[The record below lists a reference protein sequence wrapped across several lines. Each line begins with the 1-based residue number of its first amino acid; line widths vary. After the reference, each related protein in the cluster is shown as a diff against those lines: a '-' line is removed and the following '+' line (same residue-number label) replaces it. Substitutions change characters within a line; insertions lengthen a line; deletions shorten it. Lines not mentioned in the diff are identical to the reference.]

1 MKGVGLINIL
11 FEKFREV
18 LVSVLPITLIVVIL
32 SFTLVSIE
40 VPIMLRFLLG
50 ALFIVVGLT
59 IFLFGVD
66 LGIAPIGNLMG
77 THITKSNK
85 VWIVI
90 VSGLLLGFFIS
101 VAEPDLHI
109 IAGQVALVSDN
120 VITKFEIIFYVSI
133 GIALLLTLGFLR
145 IIYNKSL
152 SILLTILYGLILII
166 SLFTTEEFLAISFD
180 ASGATTGAMTVPFIL
195 ALALGISSL
204 KKGRA
209 SEDDSFGLVGI
220 ASTGAILAVML
231 MSVLKGTKEIGGSL
245 DSELSDSAAIFL
257 PFFQKL
263 PTMLYEVALALL
275 PIVIVFIVFQF
286 IAFKLK
292 KKPLKR
298 IIKGLIYTLIGLVL
312 FLTGVNAGFMEVGT
326 LVGYTIAN
334 FDNKAILVGIGGLLG
349 LVVILAEPAVYV
361 LTKQIEDVT
370 SGYLKRRVVLVALS
384 LGVSLAVGLSM
395 LRIIIPE
402 IKLWHYLLP
411 GYLLAIVLSYL
422 VPKLFVGMSFD
433 SGGVSS
439 GPMTATFILAFA
451 QGAAASIEGA
461 NVLIDG
467 FGLIAMVA
475 LMPIIALEILGLIF
489 KIKTVKGGIFED
501 EHT

>member
-1 MKGVGLINIL
+1 LVIINIL

-32 SFTLVSIE
+32 NFTLVPLE
-40 VPIMLRFLLG
+40 LPIMLRFLLG
-50 ALFIVVGLT
+50 ALLIVVGLT

-109 IAGQVALVSDN
+109 IAGQVAIVSDN
-120 VITKFEIIFYVSI
+120 IITKFEIILYVSV

-152 SILLTILYGLILII
+152 SILLTILYGLILIV

-209 SEDDSFGLVGI
+209 SEDNSFGLVGI

-231 MSVLKGTKEIGGSL
+231 MSVVKGTNEISGSL
-245 DSELSDSAAIFL
+245 DGELSNSTAIIL
-257 PFFQKL
+257 PFLQKL

-275 PIVIVFIVFQF
+275 PIVIVFIVFQI

-292 KKPLKR
+292 KRPLKR
-298 IIKGLIYTLIGLVL
+298 IIKGLVYTLIGLVL

-326 LVGYTIAN
+326 LVGYTIASL
-334 FDNKAILVGIGGLLG
+334 DNKAILVGIGGLLG

-395 LRIIIPE
+395 LRIIVPE

-451 QGAAASIEGA
+451 QGAAASTEGA
-461 NVLIDG
+461 DVLVDG

-475 LMPIIALEILGLIF
+475 MMPIIALEILGLIF
-489 KIKTVKGGIFED
+489 KLKTVKGGISED
-501 EHT
+501 EHA

>member
-1 MKGVGLINIL
+1 MVIINIL
-11 FEKFREV
+11 FEKFKEV
-18 LVSVLPITLIVVIL
+18 LISVLPITLIVVIL
-32 SFTLVSIE
+32 SVTLVPIE
-40 VPIMLRFLLG
+40 LPIMLRFLLG
-50 ALFIVVGLT
+50 ALLIVIGLT

-90 VSGLLLGFFIS
+90 VSGLVLGFFIS

-109 IAGQVALVSDN
+109 LASQVELVSAN
-120 VITKFEIIFYVSI
+120 IITKFEIIIYVSV
-133 GIALLLTLGFLR
+133 GIALLLTVGLLR

-152 SILLTILYGLILII
+152 NLLLTFVYGLILMI
-166 SLFTTEEFLAISFD
+166 SLFTTPEFLAISFD

-195 ALALGISSL
+195 ALSMGISSL

-220 ASTGAILAVML
+220 ASTGAILAMMI
-231 MSVLKGTKEIGGSL
+231 MSVLKGTKEISGSL
-245 DSELSDSAAIFL
+245 DSELSNSTAVIL
-257 PFFQKL
+257 PFIAKL
-263 PTMLYEVALALL
+263 PSMLYEVTLALL
-275 PIVIVFIVFQF
+275 PIVIIFVVFQLLS
-286 IAFKLK
+286 FKLK

-312 FLTGVNAGFMEVGT
+312 FLTGVNAGFMDVGT
-326 LVGYTIAN
+326 LVGYTIASI
-334 FDNKAILVGIGGLLG
+334 DNKAILVGIGGLLG

-384 LGVSLAVGLSM
+384 LGVSLAISLSM
-395 LRIIIPE
+395 LRIIVPE

-461 NVLIDG
+461 NVLVDG

-489 KIKTVKGGIFED
+489 KIKTVKGGFSED
-501 EHT
+501 EYS

>member
-1 MKGVGLINIL
+1 MNIL

-32 SFTLVSIE
+32 NFTLVPLE
-40 VPIMLRFLLG
+40 LPIMLRFLLG
-50 ALFIVVGLT
+50 ALLIVFGLT

-109 IAGQVALVSDN
+109 IAGQVAIVSDN
-120 VITKFEIIFYVSI
+120 IITKFEIILYVSV

-152 SILLTILYGLILII
+152 SILLTILYGLILIV

-231 MSVLKGTKEIGGSL
+231 MSVVKGTKEISGSL
-245 DSELSDSAAIFL
+245 DGELSNSTAIIL
-257 PFFQKL
+257 PFLQKL

-275 PIVIVFIVFQF
+275 PIVILFIVFQ
-286 IAFKLK
+286 IITFKLK
-292 KKPLKR
+292 KRPLKR
-298 IIKGLIYTLIGLVL
+298 IIKGLVYTLIGLVL

-326 LVGYTIAN
+326 LVGYTIASL
-334 FDNKAILVGIGGLLG
+334 DNKAILVG
-349 LVVILAEPAVYV
+349 
-361 LTKQIEDVT
+361 
-370 SGYLKRRVVLVALS
+370 
-384 LGVSLAVGLSM
+384 
-395 LRIIIPE
+395 
-402 IKLWHYLLP
+402 
-411 GYLLAIVLSYL
+411 
-422 VPKLFVGMSFD
+422 
-433 SGGVSS
+433 
-439 GPMTATFILAFA
+439 
-451 QGAAASIEGA
+451 
-461 NVLIDG
+461 
-467 FGLIAMVA
+467 
-475 LMPIIALEILGLIF
+475 
-489 KIKTVKGGIFED
+489 
-501 EHT
+501 

>member
-1 MKGVGLINIL
+1 MNIL
-11 FEKFREV
+11 FEKFKEV
-18 LVSVLPITLIVVIL
+18 LVSVLPITLIVVML
-32 SFTLVSIE
+32 SFTLVPIDT
-40 VPIMLRFLLG
+40 PIMLRFLLG
-50 ALFIVVGLT
+50 AFLIVVGLT

-66 LGIAPIGNLMG
+66 LGITPIGSLMG
-77 THITKSNK
+77 THIAKSNK
-85 VWIVI
+85 VSIVI
-90 VSGLLLGFFIS
+90 LSGLILGFFIS

-109 IAGQVALVSDN
+109 LAGQVALVSAN
-120 VITKFEIIFYVSI
+120 VITKTEIILCVSV
-133 GIALLLTLGFLR
+133 GIALLLTVGFLR

-152 SILLTILYGLILII
+152 SLLLTLIYGVILIV
-166 SLFTTEEFLAISFD
+166 SFFTSQEFLAISFD
-180 ASGATTGAMTVPFIL
+180 ASGATTGALTVPFIL

-204 KKGRA
+204 KKGKA

-220 ASTGAILAVML
+220 ASTGAILAVMI
-231 MSVLKGTKEIGGSL
+231 MSVLKGTKEISGSL
-245 DSELSDSAAIFL
+245 DSSLSASTAVIL
-257 PFFQKL
+257 PFINKL
-263 PTMLYEVALALL
+263 PTVLYEVVLALL
-275 PIVIVFIVFQF
+275 PIVIIFIVFQV
-286 IAFKLK
+286 ISFKLK

-298 IIKGLIYTLIGLVL
+298 IIKGLVYTLIGLVL
-312 FLTGVNAGFMEVGT
+312 FLTGVNAGFMDVGT
-326 LVGYTIAN
+326 LVGYTIASI
-334 FDNKAILVGIGGLLG
+334 DNKAVLIAIGALLG

-370 SGYLKRRVVLVALS
+370 SGYLKRKVVLVALS

-395 LRIIIPE
+395 LRIIVPE

-411 GYLLAIVLSYL
+411 GYILAVVLSYL

-451 QGAAASIEGA
+451 QGAAESIEGA
-461 NVLIDG
+461 NVLVDG

-489 KIKTVKGGIFED
+489 KIKTVKGGLSEN
-501 EHT
+501 EYS

>member
-1 MKGVGLINIL
+1 
-11 FEKFREV
+11 
-18 LVSVLPITLIVVIL
+18 
-32 SFTLVSIE
+32 
-40 VPIMLRFLLG
+40 MLRFLLG
-50 ALFIVVGLT
+50 ALLIVFGLT

-109 IAGQVALVSDN
+109 IAGQVAIVSDN
-120 VITKFEIIFYVSI
+120 IITKFEIILYVSV

-152 SILLTILYGLILII
+152 SILLTILYGLILIV

-231 MSVLKGTKEIGGSL
+231 MSVVKGTKEISGSL
-245 DSELSDSAAIFL
+245 DGELSNSTAIIL
-257 PFFQKL
+257 PFLQKL

-275 PIVIVFIVFQF
+275 PIVILFIVFQ
-286 IAFKLK
+286 IITFKLK
-292 KKPLKR
+292 KRPLKR
-298 IIKGLIYTLIGLVL
+298 IIKGLVYTLIGLVL

-326 LVGYTIAN
+326 LVGYTIASL
-334 FDNKAILVGIGGLLG
+334 DNKAILVGIGGLLG

-395 LRIIIPE
+395 LRIIVPE

-451 QGAAASIEGA
+451 QGAAASTEGA
-461 NVLIDG
+461 DVLVDG

-475 LMPIIALEILGLIF
+475 MMPIIALEILGLIF
-489 KIKTVKGGIFED
+489 KLKTVKGGISED
-501 EHT
+501 EHA

>member
-1 MKGVGLINIL
+1 MVIINIL

-32 SFTLVSIE
+32 NFTLVPLE
-40 VPIMLRFLLG
+40 LPIMLRFLLG
-50 ALFIVVGLT
+50 ALLIVVGLT

-109 IAGQVALVSDN
+109 IAGQVAIVSDN
-120 VITKFEIIFYVSI
+120 IITKFEIILYVSV

-152 SILLTILYGLILII
+152 SILLTILYGLILIV

-209 SEDDSFGLVGI
+209 SEDNSFGLVGI

-231 MSVLKGTKEIGGSL
+231 MSVVKGTNEISGSL
-245 DSELSDSAAIFL
+245 DGELSNSTAIIL
-257 PFFQKL
+257 PFLQKL

-275 PIVIVFIVFQF
+275 PIVILFIVFQ
-286 IAFKLK
+286 IITFKLK
-292 KKPLKR
+292 KRPLKR
-298 IIKGLIYTLIGLVL
+298 IIKGLVYTLIGLVL

-326 LVGYTIAN
+326 LVGYTIASL
-334 FDNKAILVGIGGLLG
+334 DNKAILVGIGGLLG

-395 LRIIIPE
+395 LRIIVPE

-451 QGAAASIEGA
+451 QGAAASTEGA
-461 NVLIDG
+461 DVLVDG

-475 LMPIIALEILGLIF
+475 MMPIIALEILGLIF
-489 KIKTVKGGIFED
+489 KLKTVKGGISED
-501 EHT
+501 EHA

>member
-1 MKGVGLINIL
+1 LVIINIL

-32 SFTLVSIE
+32 NFTLVPLE
-40 VPIMLRFLLG
+40 LPIMLRFLLG
-50 ALFIVVGLT
+50 ALLIVVGLT

-109 IAGQVALVSDN
+109 IAGQVAIVSDN
-120 VITKFEIIFYVSI
+120 IITKFEIILYVSV

-152 SILLTILYGLILII
+152 SILLTILYGLILIV

-231 MSVLKGTKEIGGSL
+231 MSVVKGTKEISGSL
-245 DSELSDSAAIFL
+245 DGELSNSTAIIL
-257 PFFQKL
+257 PFLQKL
-263 PTMLYEVALALL
+263 PTML
-275 PIVIVFIVFQF
+275 
-286 IAFKLK
+286 
-292 KKPLKR
+292 
-298 IIKGLIYTLIGLVL
+298 
-312 FLTGVNAGFMEVGT
+312 
-326 LVGYTIAN
+326 
-334 FDNKAILVGIGGLLG
+334 
-349 LVVILAEPAVYV
+349 
-361 LTKQIEDVT
+361 
-370 SGYLKRRVVLVALS
+370 
-384 LGVSLAVGLSM
+384 
-395 LRIIIPE
+395 
-402 IKLWHYLLP
+402 
-411 GYLLAIVLSYL
+411 
-422 VPKLFVGMSFD
+422 
-433 SGGVSS
+433 
-439 GPMTATFILAFA
+439 
-451 QGAAASIEGA
+451 
-461 NVLIDG
+461 
-467 FGLIAMVA
+467 
-475 LMPIIALEILGLIF
+475 
-489 KIKTVKGGIFED
+489 
-501 EHT
+501 

>member
-1 MKGVGLINIL
+1 MVIINIL

-32 SFTLVSIE
+32 NFTLVPLE
-40 VPIMLRFLLG
+40 LPIMLRFLLG
-50 ALFIVVGLT
+50 ALLIVVGLT

-109 IAGQVALVSDN
+109 IAGQVAIVSDN
-120 VITKFEIIFYVSI
+120 IITKFEIILYVSV

-152 SILLTILYGLILII
+152 SILLTILYGLILIV

-231 MSVLKGTKEIGGSL
+231 MSVVKGTKEISGSL
-245 DSELSDSAAIFL
+245 DGELSNSTAIIL
-257 PFFQKL
+257 PFLQKL

-275 PIVIVFIVFQF
+275 PIVIVFIVFQI

-292 KKPLKR
+292 KRPLKR
-298 IIKGLIYTLIGLVL
+298 IIKGLVYTLIGLVL

-326 LVGYTIAN
+326 LVGYTIASL
-334 FDNKAILVGIGGLLG
+334 DNKAILVGIGGLLG

-395 LRIIIPE
+395 LRIIVPE

-451 QGAAASIEGA
+451 QGAAASTEGA
-461 NVLIDG
+461 DVLVDG

-475 LMPIIALEILGLIF
+475 MMPIIALEILGLIF
-489 KIKTVKGGIFED
+489 KLKTVKGGISED
-501 EHT
+501 EHA

>member
-1 MKGVGLINIL
+1 MSIL

-109 IAGQVALVSDN
+109 LAGQVALVSAN
-120 VITKFEIIFYVSI
+120 VITKTEIIIYVSV
-133 GIALLLTLGFLR
+133 GIALLLTVGFLR

-152 SILLTILYGLILII
+152 SILLTILYGLILIV
-166 SLFTTEEFLAISFD
+166 SLFTNEAFLAISFD

-195 ALALGISSL
+195 ALSMGISSL
-204 KKGRA
+204 KRGRA

-245 DSELSDSAAIFL
+245 DSELSDSTAVFL

-275 PIVIVFIVFQF
+275 PIVIVFVVFQML
-286 IAFKLK
+286 AFKLK

-395 LRIIIPE
+395 LRIVIPE

>member
-1 MKGVGLINIL
+1 MVIINIL

-32 SFTLVSIE
+32 NFTLVPLE
-40 VPIMLRFLLG
+40 LPIMLRFLLG
-50 ALFIVVGLT
+50 ALLIVVGLT

-109 IAGQVALVSDN
+109 IAGQVAIVSDN
-120 VITKFEIIFYVSI
+120 IITKFEVILYVSV

-152 SILLTILYGLILII
+152 SILLTILYGLILIV

-231 MSVLKGTKEIGGSL
+231 MSVVKGTNEISGSL
-245 DSELSDSAAIFL
+245 DGELSNSTAIIL
-257 PFFQKL
+257 PFLQKL

-275 PIVIVFIVFQF
+275 PIVILFIVFQ
-286 IAFKLK
+286 IITFKLK
-292 KKPLKR
+292 KRPLKR
-298 IIKGLIYTLIGLVL
+298 IIKGLVYTLIGLVL

-326 LVGYTIAN
+326 LVGYTIASL
-334 FDNKAILVGIGGLLG
+334 DNKAILVGIGGLLG

-395 LRIIIPE
+395 LRIIVPE

-451 QGAAASIEGA
+451 QGAAASTEGA
-461 NVLIDG
+461 DVLVDG

-475 LMPIIALEILGLIF
+475 MMPIIALEILGLIF
-489 KIKTVKGGIFED
+489 KLKTVKGGISED
-501 EHT
+501 EHA

>member
-1 MKGVGLINIL
+1 
-11 FEKFREV
+11 
-18 LVSVLPITLIVVIL
+18 LPITLIVVIL

-109 IAGQVALVSDN
+109 LAGQVALVSAN
-120 VITKFEIIFYVSI
+120 VITKTEIIIYVSV
-133 GIALLLTLGFLR
+133 GIALLLTVGFLR

-152 SILLTILYGLILII
+152 SILLTILYGLILIV
-166 SLFTTEEFLAISFD
+166 SLFTNEAFLAISFD

-195 ALALGISSL
+195 ALSMGISSL
-204 KKGRA
+204 KRGRA

-245 DSELSDSAAIFL
+245 DSELSDSTAVFL
-257 PFFQKL
+257 PFIQKL

-275 PIVIVFIVFQF
+275 PIVIVFVVFQML
-286 IAFKLK
+286 AFKLK

-395 LRIIIPE
+395 LRIVIPE

>member
-1 MKGVGLINIL
+1 MNIL

-32 SFTLVSIE
+32 NFTLVPLE
-40 VPIMLRFLLG
+40 LPIMLRFLLG
-50 ALFIVVGLT
+50 ALLIVVGLT

-109 IAGQVALVSDN
+109 IAGQVAIVSDN
-120 VITKFEIIFYVSI
+120 IITKFEIILYVSV

-152 SILLTILYGLILII
+152 SILLTILYGLILIV

-209 SEDDSFGLVGI
+209 SEDNSFGLVGI

-231 MSVLKGTKEIGGSL
+231 MSVVKGTNEISGSL
-245 DSELSDSAAIFL
+245 DGELSNSTAIIL
-257 PFFQKL
+257 PFLQKL

-275 PIVIVFIVFQF
+275 PIVILFIVFQ
-286 IAFKLK
+286 IITFKLK
-292 KKPLKR
+292 KRPLKR
-298 IIKGLIYTLIGLVL
+298 IIKGLVYTLIGLVL

-326 LVGYTIAN
+326 LVGYTIASL
-334 FDNKAILVGIGGLLG
+334 DNKAILVGIGGLLG

-395 LRIIIPE
+395 LRIIVPE

-451 QGAAASIEGA
+451 QGAAASTEGA
-461 NVLIDG
+461 DVLVDG

-475 LMPIIALEILGLIF
+475 MMPIIALEILGLIF
-489 KIKTVKGGIFED
+489 KLKTVKGGISED
-501 EHT
+501 EHA

>member
-1 MKGVGLINIL
+1 MVIISIL

-109 IAGQVALVSDN
+109 LAGQVALVSAN
-120 VITKFEIIFYVSI
+120 VITKTEIIIYVSV
-133 GIALLLTLGFLR
+133 GIALLLTVGFLR

-152 SILLTILYGLILII
+152 SILLTILYGLILIV
-166 SLFTTEEFLAISFD
+166 SLFTNEAFLAISFD

-195 ALALGISSL
+195 ALSMGISSL
-204 KKGRA
+204 KRGRA

-245 DSELSDSAAIFL
+245 DSELSDSTAVFL
-257 PFFQKL
+257 PFIQKL

-275 PIVIVFIVFQF
+275 PIVIVFVVFQML
-286 IAFKLK
+286 AFKLK

-395 LRIIIPE
+395 LRIVIPE

>member
-1 MKGVGLINIL
+1 LVIISIL

-109 IAGQVALVSDN
+109 LAGQVALVSAN
-120 VITKFEIIFYVSI
+120 VITKTEIIIYVSV
-133 GIALLLTLGFLR
+133 GIALLLTVGFLR

-152 SILLTILYGLILII
+152 SILLTILYGLILIV
-166 SLFTTEEFLAISFD
+166 SLFTNEAFLAISFD

-195 ALALGISSL
+195 ALSMGISSL
-204 KKGRA
+204 KRGRA

-245 DSELSDSAAIFL
+245 DSELSDSTAVFL
-257 PFFQKL
+257 PFIQKL

-275 PIVIVFIVFQF
+275 PIVIVFVVFQML
-286 IAFKLK
+286 AFKLK

-395 LRIIIPE
+395 LRIVIPE

>member
-1 MKGVGLINIL
+1 MVIISIL

-109 IAGQVALVSDN
+109 LAGQVALVSAN
-120 VITKFEIIFYVSI
+120 VITKTEIIIYVSV
-133 GIALLLTLGFLR
+133 GIALLLTVGFLR

-152 SILLTILYGLILII
+152 SILLTILYGLILIV
-166 SLFTTEEFLAISFD
+166 SLFTNEAFLAISFD

-195 ALALGISSL
+195 ALSMGISSL
-204 KKGRA
+204 KRGRA

-245 DSELSDSAAIFL
+245 DSELSDSTAVFL

-275 PIVIVFIVFQF
+275 PIVIVFVVFQML
-286 IAFKLK
+286 AFKLK

-395 LRIIIPE
+395 LRIVIPE

-489 KIKTVKGGIFED
+489 KIKTVKGGISED
-501 EHT
+501 EHA

>member
-1 MKGVGLINIL
+1 MVIINIL

-32 SFTLVSIE
+32 NFTLVPLE
-40 VPIMLRFLLG
+40 LPIMLRFLLG
-50 ALFIVVGLT
+50 ALLIVVGLT

-109 IAGQVALVSDN
+109 IAGQVAIVSDN
-120 VITKFEIIFYVSI
+120 IITKFEIILYVSV

-152 SILLTILYGLILII
+152 SILLTILYGLILIV

-209 SEDDSFGLVGI
+209 SEDNSFGLVGI

-231 MSVLKGTKEIGGSL
+231 MSVVKGTKEISGSL
-245 DSELSDSAAIFL
+245 DGQLSNSTAIIL
-257 PFFQKL
+257 PFLQKL

-275 PIVIVFIVFQF
+275 PIVILFIVFQ
-286 IAFKLK
+286 IITFKLK
-292 KKPLKR
+292 KRPLKR
-298 IIKGLIYTLIGLVL
+298 IIKGLVYTLIGLVL

-326 LVGYTIAN
+326 LVGYTIASL
-334 FDNKAILVGIGGLLG
+334 DNKAILVGIGGLLG

-395 LRIIIPE
+395 LRIIVPE

-451 QGAAASIEGA
+451 QGAAASTEGA
-461 NVLIDG
+461 DVLVDG

-475 LMPIIALEILGLIF
+475 MMPIIALEILGLIF
-489 KIKTVKGGIFED
+489 KLKTVKGGISED
-501 EHT
+501 EHA

>member
-1 MKGVGLINIL
+1 
-11 FEKFREV
+11 
-18 LVSVLPITLIVVIL
+18 
-32 SFTLVSIE
+32 
-40 VPIMLRFLLG
+40 MLRFLLG
-50 ALFIVVGLT
+50 ALLIVFGLT

-109 IAGQVALVSDN
+109 IAGQVAIVSDN
-120 VITKFEIIFYVSI
+120 IITKFEIILYVSV

-152 SILLTILYGLILII
+152 SILLTILYGLILIV

-231 MSVLKGTKEIGGSL
+231 MSVVKGTKEISGSL
-245 DSELSDSAAIFL
+245 DGELSNSTAIIL
-257 PFFQKL
+257 PFLQKL

-275 PIVIVFIVFQF
+275 PIVIVFIVFQI

-292 KKPLKR
+292 KRPLKR
-298 IIKGLIYTLIGLVL
+298 IIKGLVYTLIGLVL

-326 LVGYTIAN
+326 LVGYTIASL
-334 FDNKAILVGIGGLLG
+334 DNKAILVGIGGLLG

-395 LRIIIPE
+395 LRIIVPE

-451 QGAAASIEGA
+451 QGAAASTEGA
-461 NVLIDG
+461 DVLVDG

-475 LMPIIALEILGLIF
+475 MMPIIALEILGLIF
-489 KIKTVKGGIFED
+489 KLKTVKGGISED
-501 EHT
+501 EHA

>member
-1 MKGVGLINIL
+1 MVIINIL

-32 SFTLVSIE
+32 NFTLVPLE
-40 VPIMLRFLLG
+40 LPIMLRFLLG
-50 ALFIVVGLT
+50 ALLIVVGLT

-109 IAGQVALVSDN
+109 IAGQVAIVSDN
-120 VITKFEIIFYVSI
+120 IITKFEIILYVSV

-152 SILLTILYGLILII
+152 SILLTILYGLILIV

-231 MSVLKGTKEIGGSL
+231 MSVVKGTNEISGSL
-245 DSELSDSAAIFL
+245 DGELSNSTAIIL
-257 PFFQKL
+257 PFLQKL

-275 PIVIVFIVFQF
+275 PIVILFIVFQ
-286 IAFKLK
+286 IITFKLK
-292 KKPLKR
+292 KRPLKR
-298 IIKGLIYTLIGLVL
+298 IIKGLVYTLIGLVL

-326 LVGYTIAN
+326 LVGYTIASL
-334 FDNKAILVGIGGLLG
+334 DNKAILVGIGGLLG

-395 LRIIIPE
+395 LRIIVPE

-451 QGAAASIEGA
+451 QGAAASTEGA
-461 NVLIDG
+461 DVLVDG

-475 LMPIIALEILGLIF
+475 MMPIIALEILGLIF
-489 KIKTVKGGIFED
+489 KLKTVKGGISED
-501 EHT
+501 EHA

>member
-1 MKGVGLINIL
+1 MNIL
-11 FEKFREV
+11 FEKFKEV
-18 LVSVLPITLIVVIL
+18 LVSVLPITLIVVML
-32 SFTLVSIE
+32 SFTLVPIDT
-40 VPIMLRFLLG
+40 PIMLRFLLG
-50 ALFIVVGLT
+50 AFLIVVGLT

-66 LGIAPIGNLMG
+66 LGITPIGSLMG
-77 THITKSNK
+77 THIAKSNK
-85 VWIVI
+85 VSIVI
-90 VSGLLLGFFIS
+90 LSGLILGFFIS

-109 IAGQVALVSDN
+109 LAGQVALVSAN
-120 VITKFEIIFYVSI
+120 VITKTEIILCVSV
-133 GIALLLTLGFLR
+133 GIALLLTVGFLR

-152 SILLTILYGLILII
+152 SLLLTLIYGVILIV
-166 SLFTTEEFLAISFD
+166 SFFSSQEFLAISFD
-180 ASGATTGAMTVPFIL
+180 ASGATTGALTVPFIL

-204 KKGRA
+204 KKGKA

-220 ASTGAILAVML
+220 ASTGAILAVMI
-231 MSVLKGTKEIGGSL
+231 MSVLKGTKEISGSL
-245 DSELSDSAAIFL
+245 DSSLSASTAVIL
-257 PFFQKL
+257 PFINKL
-263 PTMLYEVALALL
+263 PTILYEVVLALL
-275 PIVIVFIVFQF
+275 PIVTIFIVFQV
-286 IAFKLK
+286 ISFKLK

-298 IIKGLIYTLIGLVL
+298 IIKGLVYTLIGLVL
-312 FLTGVNAGFMEVGT
+312 FLTGVNAGFMDVGT
-326 LVGYTIAN
+326 LVGYNIASI
-334 FDNKAILVGIGGLLG
+334 DNKAVLIAIGALLG

-370 SGYLKRRVVLVALS
+370 SGYLKRKVVLVALS

-395 LRIIIPE
+395 LRIIVPE

-411 GYLLAIVLSYL
+411 GYILAVVLSYL

-451 QGAAASIEGA
+451 QGAAESIEGA
-461 NVLIDG
+461 NVLVDG

-489 KIKTVKGGIFED
+489 KIKTVKGGLSEN
-501 EHT
+501 EYS

>member
-1 MKGVGLINIL
+1 VNIL
-11 FEKFREV
+11 FEKFKEV

-32 SFTLVSIE
+32 SFTLVPIDT
-40 VPIMLRFLLG
+40 PIMLRFLLG
-50 ALFIVVGLT
+50 AFLIVVGLT

-66 LGIAPIGNLMG
+66 LGITPIGSLMG
-77 THITKSNK
+77 THIAKSNK
-85 VWIVI
+85 VSIVI
-90 VSGLLLGFFIS
+90 LSGLILGFFIS

-109 IAGQVALVSDN
+109 LAGQVALVSAN
-120 VITKFEIIFYVSI
+120 VITKTEIILCVSV
-133 GIALLLTLGFLR
+133 GIALLLTVGFLR

-152 SILLTILYGLILII
+152 SLLLTLIYGVILIV
-166 SLFTTEEFLAISFD
+166 SFFSSQVFLAISFD
-180 ASGATTGAMTVPFIL
+180 ASGATTGALTVPFIL

-204 KKGRA
+204 KKGKA

-220 ASTGAILAVML
+220 ASTGAILAVMI
-231 MSVLKGTKEIGGSL
+231 MSVLKGTKEISGSL
-245 DSELSDSAAIFL
+245 DSSLSASTAVIL
-257 PFFQKL
+257 PFINKL
-263 PTMLYEVALALL
+263 PTILYEVVLALL
-275 PIVIVFIVFQF
+275 PIVTIFIVFQV
-286 IAFKLK
+286 ISFKLK

-298 IIKGLIYTLIGLVL
+298 IIKGLVYTLIGLVL
-312 FLTGVNAGFMEVGT
+312 FLTGVNAGFMDVGT
-326 LVGYTIAN
+326 LVGYNIASI
-334 FDNKAILVGIGGLLG
+334 DNKAVLIAIGALLG

-370 SGYLKRRVVLVALS
+370 SGYLKRKVVLVALS

-395 LRIIIPE
+395 LRIIVPE

-411 GYLLAIVLSYL
+411 GYILAVVLSYL

-451 QGAAASIEGA
+451 QGAAESIEGA
-461 NVLIDG
+461 NVLVDG

-489 KIKTVKGGIFED
+489 KIKTVKGGLSEN
-501 EHT
+501 EYS

>member
-1 MKGVGLINIL
+1 MNIL
-11 FEKFREV
+11 FEKFKEV

-32 SFTLVSIE
+32 SFTLVPIDT
-40 VPIMLRFLLG
+40 PIMLRFLLG
-50 ALFIVVGLT
+50 AFLIVVGLT

-66 LGIAPIGNLMG
+66 LGITPIGSLMG
-77 THITKSNK
+77 THIAKSNK
-85 VWIVI
+85 VSIVI
-90 VSGLLLGFFIS
+90 LSGLILGFFIS

-109 IAGQVALVSDN
+109 LAGQVALVSAN
-120 VITKFEIIFYVSI
+120 VITKTEIILCVSV
-133 GIALLLTLGFLR
+133 GIALLLTVGFLR

-152 SILLTILYGLILII
+152 SLLLTLIYGVILIV
-166 SLFTTEEFLAISFD
+166 SFFSSQVFLAISFD
-180 ASGATTGAMTVPFIL
+180 ASGATTGALTVPFIL

-204 KKGRA
+204 KKGKA

-220 ASTGAILAVML
+220 ASTGAILAVMI
-231 MSVLKGTKEIGGSL
+231 MSVLKGTKEISGSL
-245 DSELSDSAAIFL
+245 DSSLSASTAVIL
-257 PFFQKL
+257 PFINKL
-263 PTMLYEVALALL
+263 PTILYEVVLALL
-275 PIVIVFIVFQF
+275 PIVTIFIVFQV
-286 IAFKLK
+286 ISFKLK

-298 IIKGLIYTLIGLVL
+298 IIKGLVYTLIGLVL
-312 FLTGVNAGFMEVGT
+312 FLTGVNAGFMDVGT
-326 LVGYTIAN
+326 LVGYNIASI
-334 FDNKAILVGIGGLLG
+334 DNKAVLIAIGALLG

-370 SGYLKRRVVLVALS
+370 SGYLKRKVVLVALS

-395 LRIIIPE
+395 LRIIVPE

-411 GYLLAIVLSYL
+411 GYILAVVLSYL

-451 QGAAASIEGA
+451 QGAAESIEGA
-461 NVLIDG
+461 NVLVDG

-489 KIKTVKGGIFED
+489 KIKTVKGGLSEN
-501 EHT
+501 EYS

>member
-1 MKGVGLINIL
+1 MNIL
-11 FEKFREV
+11 FEKFKEV
-18 LVSVLPITLIVVIL
+18 LVSVLPITLIVVML
-32 SFTLVSIE
+32 SFTLVPIDT
-40 VPIMLRFLLG
+40 PIMLRFLLG
-50 ALFIVVGLT
+50 AFLIVVGLT

-66 LGIAPIGNLMG
+66 LGITPIGSLMG
-77 THITKSNK
+77 THIAKSNK
-85 VWIVI
+85 VSIVI
-90 VSGLLLGFFIS
+90 LSGLILGFFIS

-109 IAGQVALVSDN
+109 LAGQVALVSAN
-120 VITKFEIIFYVSI
+120 VITKTEIILCVSV
-133 GIALLLTLGFLR
+133 GIALLLTVGFLR

-152 SILLTILYGLILII
+152 SLLLTLIYGVILIV
-166 SLFTTEEFLAISFD
+166 SFFSSQEFLAISFD
-180 ASGATTGAMTVPFIL
+180 ASGATTGALTVPFIL

-204 KKGRA
+204 KKGKA

-220 ASTGAILAVML
+220 ASTGAILAVMI
-231 MSVLKGTKEIGGSL
+231 MSVLKGTKEISGSL
-245 DSELSDSAAIFL
+245 DNSLSASTAVIL
-257 PFFQKL
+257 PFINKL
-263 PTMLYEVALALL
+263 PTVLYEVVLALL
-275 PIVIVFIVFQF
+275 PIVTIFIVFQV
-286 IAFKLK
+286 ISFKLK

-298 IIKGLIYTLIGLVL
+298 IIKGLVYTLIGLVL
-312 FLTGVNAGFMEVGT
+312 FLTGVNAGFMDVGT
-326 LVGYTIAN
+326 LVGYNIASI
-334 FDNKAILVGIGGLLG
+334 DNKAVLIAIGALLG

-370 SGYLKRRVVLVALS
+370 SGYLKRKVVLVALS

-395 LRIIIPE
+395 LRIIVPE

-411 GYLLAIVLSYL
+411 GYILAVVLSYL

-451 QGAAASIEGA
+451 QGAAESIEGA
-461 NVLIDG
+461 NVLVDG

-489 KIKTVKGGIFED
+489 KIKTVKGGLSEN
-501 EHT
+501 EYS

>member
-1 MKGVGLINIL
+1 MNIL
-11 FEKFREV
+11 FEKFKEV

-32 SFTLVSIE
+32 SFTLVPIDT
-40 VPIMLRFLLG
+40 PIMLRFLLG
-50 ALFIVVGLT
+50 AFLIVVGLT

-66 LGIAPIGNLMG
+66 LGITPIGSLMG
-77 THITKSNK
+77 THIAKSNK
-85 VWIVI
+85 VSIVI
-90 VSGLLLGFFIS
+90 LSGLILGFFIS

-109 IAGQVALVSDN
+109 LAGQVALVSAN
-120 VITKFEIIFYVSI
+120 VITKTEIILCVSV
-133 GIALLLTLGFLR
+133 GIALLLTVGFLR

-152 SILLTILYGLILII
+152 SLLLTLIYGVILIV
-166 SLFTTEEFLAISFD
+166 SFFTSQEFLAISFD
-180 ASGATTGAMTVPFIL
+180 ASGATTGALTVPFIL

-204 KKGRA
+204 KKGKA

-220 ASTGAILAVML
+220 ASTGAILAVMI
-231 MSVLKGTKEIGGSL
+231 MSVLKGTKEISGSL
-245 DSELSDSAAIFL
+245 DSSLSASTAVIL
-257 PFFQKL
+257 PFINKL
-263 PTMLYEVALALL
+263 PTVLYEVVLALL
-275 PIVIVFIVFQF
+275 PIVIIFIVFQV
-286 IAFKLK
+286 ISFKLK

-298 IIKGLIYTLIGLVL
+298 IIKGLVYTLIGLVL
-312 FLTGVNAGFMEVGT
+312 FLTGVNAGFMDVGT
-326 LVGYTIAN
+326 LVGYNIASI
-334 FDNKAILVGIGGLLG
+334 DNKAVLIAIGALLG

-370 SGYLKRRVVLVALS
+370 SGYLKRKVVLVALS

-395 LRIIIPE
+395 LRIIVPE

-411 GYLLAIVLSYL
+411 GYILAVVLSYL

-451 QGAAASIEGA
+451 QGAAESIEGA
-461 NVLIDG
+461 NVLVDG

-489 KIKTVKGGIFED
+489 KIKTVKGGLSEN
-501 EHT
+501 EYS

>member
-1 MKGVGLINIL
+1 MNIL

-32 SFTLVSIE
+32 NFTLVPLE
-40 VPIMLRFLLG
+40 LPIMLRFLLG
-50 ALFIVVGLT
+50 ALLIVVGLT

-109 IAGQVALVSDN
+109 IAGQVAIVSDN
-120 VITKFEIIFYVSI
+120 IITKFEIILYVSV

-152 SILLTILYGLILII
+152 SILLTILYGLILIV

-231 MSVLKGTKEIGGSL
+231 MSVVKGTKEISGSL
-245 DSELSDSAAIFL
+245 DGELSNSTAIIL
-257 PFFQKL
+257 PFLQKL

-275 PIVIVFIVFQF
+275 PIVIVFIVFQI

-292 KKPLKR
+292 KRPLKR
-298 IIKGLIYTLIGLVL
+298 IIKGLVYTLIGLVL

-326 LVGYTIAN
+326 LVGYTIASL
-334 FDNKAILVGIGGLLG
+334 DNKAILVGIGGLLG

-395 LRIIIPE
+395 LRIIVPE

-451 QGAAASIEGA
+451 QGAAASTEGA
-461 NVLIDG
+461 DVLVDG

-475 LMPIIALEILGLIF
+475 MMPIIALEILGLIF
-489 KIKTVKGGIFED
+489 KLKTVKGGISED
-501 EHT
+501 EHA

>member
-1 MKGVGLINIL
+1 
-11 FEKFREV
+11 
-18 LVSVLPITLIVVIL
+18 
-32 SFTLVSIE
+32 
-40 VPIMLRFLLG
+40 MLRFLLG
-50 ALFIVVGLT
+50 ALLIVVGLT

-66 LGIAPIGNLMG
+66 LSIAPIGNLMG

-109 IAGQVALVSDN
+109 IAGQVAIVSDN
-120 VITKFEIIFYVSI
+120 IITKFEIILYVSV

-152 SILLTILYGLILII
+152 SILLTILYGLILIV

-231 MSVLKGTKEIGGSL
+231 MSVVKGTKEISGSL
-245 DSELSDSAAIFL
+245 DGQLSNSTAIIL
-257 PFFQKL
+257 PFLQKL

-275 PIVIVFIVFQF
+275 PIVILFIVFQ
-286 IAFKLK
+286 IITFKLK
-292 KKPLKR
+292 KRPLKR
-298 IIKGLIYTLIGLVL
+298 IIKGLVYTLIGLVL

-326 LVGYTIAN
+326 LVGYTIASL
-334 FDNKAILVGIGGLLG
+334 DNKAILVGIGGLLG

-395 LRIIIPE
+395 LRIIVPE

-451 QGAAASIEGA
+451 QGAAASTEGA
-461 NVLIDG
+461 DVLVDG

-475 LMPIIALEILGLIF
+475 MMPIIALEILGLIF
-489 KIKTVKGGIFED
+489 KLKTVKGGISED
-501 EHT
+501 EHA

>member
-1 MKGVGLINIL
+1 VNIL
-11 FEKFREV
+11 FEKFKEV
-18 LVSVLPITLIVVIL
+18 LVSVLPITLIVVML
-32 SFTLVSIE
+32 SFTLVPIDT
-40 VPIMLRFLLG
+40 PIMLRFLLG
-50 ALFIVVGLT
+50 AFLIVVGLT

-66 LGIAPIGNLMG
+66 LGITPIGSLMG
-77 THITKSNK
+77 THIAKSNK
-85 VWIVI
+85 VSIVI
-90 VSGLLLGFFIS
+90 LSGLILGFFIS

-109 IAGQVALVSDN
+109 LAGQVALVSAN
-120 VITKFEIIFYVSI
+120 VITKTEIILCVSV
-133 GIALLLTLGFLR
+133 GIALLLTVGFLR

-152 SILLTILYGLILII
+152 SLLLTLIYGVILIV
-166 SLFTTEEFLAISFD
+166 SFFSSQEFLAISFD
-180 ASGATTGAMTVPFIL
+180 ASGATTGALTVPFIL

-204 KKGRA
+204 KKGKA

-220 ASTGAILAVML
+220 ASTGAILAVMI
-231 MSVLKGTKEIGGSL
+231 MSVLKGTKEISGSL
-245 DSELSDSAAIFL
+245 DSSLSASTAVIL
-257 PFFQKL
+257 PFINKL
-263 PTMLYEVALALL
+263 PTILYEVVLALL
-275 PIVIVFIVFQF
+275 PIVTIFIVFQV
-286 IAFKLK
+286 ISFKLK

-298 IIKGLIYTLIGLVL
+298 IIKGLVYTLIGLVL
-312 FLTGVNAGFMEVGT
+312 FLTGVNAGFMDVGT
-326 LVGYTIAN
+326 LVGYNIASI
-334 FDNKAILVGIGGLLG
+334 DNKAVLIAIGALLG

-370 SGYLKRRVVLVALS
+370 SGYLKRKVVLVALS

-395 LRIIIPE
+395 LRIIVPE

-411 GYLLAIVLSYL
+411 GYILAVVLSYL

-451 QGAAASIEGA
+451 QGAAESIEGA
-461 NVLIDG
+461 NVLVDG

-489 KIKTVKGGIFED
+489 KIKTVKGGLSEN
-501 EHT
+501 EYS

>member
-1 MKGVGLINIL
+1 MSIL

-109 IAGQVALVSDN
+109 LAGQVALVSAN
-120 VITKFEIIFYVSI
+120 VITKTEIIIYVSV
-133 GIALLLTLGFLR
+133 GIALLLTVGFLR

-152 SILLTILYGLILII
+152 SILLTILYGLILIV
-166 SLFTTEEFLAISFD
+166 SLFTNEAFLAISFD

-195 ALALGISSL
+195 ALSMGISSL
-204 KKGRA
+204 KRGRA

-245 DSELSDSAAIFL
+245 DSELSDSTAVFL
-257 PFFQKL
+257 PFIQKL

-275 PIVIVFIVFQF
+275 PIVIVFVVFQML
-286 IAFKLK
+286 AFKLK

-395 LRIIIPE
+395 LRIVIPE

>member
-1 MKGVGLINIL
+1 M
-11 FEKFREV
+11 
-18 LVSVLPITLIVVIL
+18 PITLIVVIL

-109 IAGQVALVSDN
+109 LAGQVALVSAN
-120 VITKFEIIFYVSI
+120 VITKTEIIIYVSV
-133 GIALLLTLGFLR
+133 GIALLLTVGFLR

-152 SILLTILYGLILII
+152 SILLTILYGLILIV
-166 SLFTTEEFLAISFD
+166 SLFTNEAFLAISFD

-195 ALALGISSL
+195 ALSMGISSL
-204 KKGRA
+204 KRGRA

-245 DSELSDSAAIFL
+245 DSELSDSTAVFL
-257 PFFQKL
+257 PFIQKL

-275 PIVIVFIVFQF
+275 PIVIVFVVFQML
-286 IAFKLK
+286 AFKLK

-395 LRIIIPE
+395 LRIVIPE

>member
-1 MKGVGLINIL
+1 LVIINIL

-32 SFTLVSIE
+32 NFTLVPLE
-40 VPIMLRFLLG
+40 LPIMLRFLLG
-50 ALFIVVGLT
+50 ALLIVVGLT

-109 IAGQVALVSDN
+109 IAGQVAIVSDN
-120 VITKFEIIFYVSI
+120 IITKFEIILYVSV

-152 SILLTILYGLILII
+152 SILLTILYGLILIV

-209 SEDDSFGLVGI
+209 SEDNSFGLVGI

-231 MSVLKGTKEIGGSL
+231 MSVVKGTNEISGSL
-245 DSELSDSAAIFL
+245 DGELSNSTAIIL
-257 PFFQKL
+257 PFLQKL

-275 PIVIVFIVFQF
+275 PIVILFIVFQ
-286 IAFKLK
+286 IITFKLK
-292 KKPLKR
+292 KRPLKR
-298 IIKGLIYTLIGLVL
+298 IIKGLVYTLIGLVL

-326 LVGYTIAN
+326 LVGYTIASL
-334 FDNKAILVGIGGLLG
+334 DNKAILVGIGGLLG

-395 LRIIIPE
+395 LRIIVPE

-451 QGAAASIEGA
+451 QGAAASTEGA
-461 NVLIDG
+461 DVLVDG

-475 LMPIIALEILGLIF
+475 MMPIIALEILGLIF
-489 KIKTVKGGIFED
+489 KLKTVKGGISED
-501 EHT
+501 EHA

>member
-1 MKGVGLINIL
+1 MVIINIL

-32 SFTLVSIE
+32 NFTLVPLE
-40 VPIMLRFLLG
+40 LPIMLRFLLG
-50 ALFIVVGLT
+50 ALLIVVGLT

-109 IAGQVALVSDN
+109 IAGQVAIVSDN
-120 VITKFEIIFYVSI
+120 IITKFEIILYVSV

-152 SILLTILYGLILII
+152 SILLTILYGLILIV

-231 MSVLKGTKEIGGSL
+231 MSVVKGTKEISGSL
-245 DSELSDSAAIFL
+245 DGELSNSTAIIL
-257 PFFQKL
+257 PFLQKL

-275 PIVIVFIVFQF
+275 PIVILFIVFQ
-286 IAFKLK
+286 IITFKLK
-292 KKPLKR
+292 KRPLKR
-298 IIKGLIYTLIGLVL
+298 IIKGLVYTLIGLVL

-326 LVGYTIAN
+326 LVGYTIASL
-334 FDNKAILVGIGGLLG
+334 DNKAILVGIGGLLG

-395 LRIIIPE
+395 LRIIVPE

-451 QGAAASIEGA
+451 QGAAASTEGA
-461 NVLIDG
+461 DVLVDG

-475 LMPIIALEILGLIF
+475 MMPIIALEILGLIF
-489 KIKTVKGGIFED
+489 KLKTVKGGISED
-501 EHT
+501 EHA

>member
-1 MKGVGLINIL
+1 MVIINIL

-32 SFTLVSIE
+32 NFTLVPLE
-40 VPIMLRFLLG
+40 LPIMLRFLLG
-50 ALFIVVGLT
+50 ALLIVVGLT

-109 IAGQVALVSDN
+109 IAGQVAIVSDN
-120 VITKFEIIFYVSI
+120 IITKFEIILYVSV

-152 SILLTILYGLILII
+152 SILLTILYGLILIV

-231 MSVLKGTKEIGGSL
+231 MSVVKGTNEISGSL
-245 DSELSDSAAIFL
+245 DGELSNSTAIIL
-257 PFFQKL
+257 PFLQKL

-275 PIVIVFIVFQF
+275 PIVIVFIVFQI

-292 KKPLKR
+292 KRPLKR
-298 IIKGLIYTLIGLVL
+298 IIKGLVYTLIGLVL

-326 LVGYTIAN
+326 LVGYTIASL
-334 FDNKAILVGIGGLLG
+334 DNKAILVGIGGLLG

-395 LRIIIPE
+395 LRIIVPE

-451 QGAAASIEGA
+451 QGAAASTEGA
-461 NVLIDG
+461 DVLVDG

-475 LMPIIALEILGLIF
+475 MMPIIALEILGLIF
-489 KIKTVKGGIFED
+489 KLKTVKGGISED
-501 EHT
+501 EHA